1 MEEKTYG
8 WTTGAVDCA
17 LVLNTFAGMVWKGDR
32 RAELRAPHNNTY
44 IPVIASGATRSPA
57 VRTVESIRVSIDF

>member
-17 LVLNTFAGMVWKGDR
+17 LVLNTFAGMVWEGKKIPPRLKMQIKFYSSHRGT
-32 RAELRAPHNNTY
+32 AFWQAVNTFND
-44 IPVIASGATRSPA
+44 VL
-57 VRTVESIRVSIDF
+57 VREN